1 MNLDAPATLPAGL
14 KNLSHSSVEL
24 YLKCPQKWYNRYV
37 LKQYEPRP
45 GYLMLGSAIHK
56 AESQSYQEQVKTAE
70 PQPLEQVMDEYSTSL
85 RQEIDSATDEIDWGD
100 MTAGEQ
106 KDRGARM
113 LAEYHSTVPS
123 KITPKVVESEF
134 NIRLRPEY
142 TWTIK
147 GYVDIVG
154 DWNDP
159 FMPVPN
165 VTHDLKTV
173 KRAIPEDDLENSV
186 QGTLYTYSQLLQ
198 QPELDVM
205 PFFVHELKA
214 LKTVQS
220 ARVLFTQRTRVQG
233 ERYMERVAQIVRE
246 IDWRME
252 TGNWQGAPPGAWW
265 CRPKMCGFYSTCP
278 FAAGRP

>member
-1 MNLDAPATLPAGL
+1 MNLDAPTDLPGTLV
-14 KNLSHSSVEL
+14 NLSNSSVEL

-37 LKQYEPRP
+37 LKLYEPSP
-45 GYLMLGSAIHK
+45 GHLILGRAVHV
-56 AESQSYQEQVKTAE
+56 AEAQSYQDQVTSGE
-70 PQPLEQVMDEYSTSL
+70 PHELEQVMDDYSTTLDS
-85 RQEIDSATDEIDWGD
+85 EIAGAKEEIDWGD
-100 MTAGEQ
+100 MTPGEQ

-113 LAEYHSTVPS
+113 LSEYHSTIPA
-123 KITPKVVESEF
+123 KIKPKKAETEF

-142 TWTIK
+142 KWTIK
-147 GYVDIVG
+147 GYVDVIG
-154 DWNDP
+154 DWDDG
-159 FMPVPN
+159 FMPVAD
-165 VTHDLKTV
+165 VAHDLKTV
-173 KRAIPEDDLENSV
+173 KRAIAADDLENMV

-198 QPELDVM
+198 QPERESM

-220 ARVLFTQRTRVQG
+220 ARVLFSSRTRQQG
-233 ERYMERVAQIVRE
+233 ERYMERVAQVARE

-265 CRPKMCGFYSTCP
+265 CRPKMCGYYATCP